1 MEEEEEGAMKS
12 LTDPLERVAEAMRVF
27 IDRPALRLLHVTV
40 ADAIRIPVLEHIMAA
55 EHDAENL
62 CPFVCLEA
70 PVEVGDDGWGIRAL
84 ELRADMEALCER
96 ESAATKGAAQVRP
109 MPEEARAET
118 DLGRFVLELRAALQ
132 CLGKPL
138 GGLVVV
144 LSPVW
149 VRDVARWTED
159 VRALLAREDLGR
171 VRWVLVD
178 LETPISID
186 IPRALG
192 SLAYLVEARIDP
204 AALEEESDAL
214 AASIESA
221 PSGAWGARLLGA
233 AGPDEPPPSRYNARE
248 LDPAEL
254 CALAERANVPVEVLS
269 VGPMQK
275 LRALITGAARASR
288 KGDAAGAVAKQRE
301 ARSFCKRIGWRKGAV
316 MMACLL
322 GGYALQAGAPRA
334 ALDIFTEARDEA
346 TEEDMAELAAQ
357 AEMARAACLLLE
369 ARHEDA
375 AVSFA
380 EAGMLAG
387 ALGSKVMAIE
397 GYRMCG
403 QLLLGR
409 GDEKHAVEA
418 LVRALEY
425 AEGATRE
432 ERATSS
438 APEAM
443 RTLAALCRAHG
454 LGAQAESLQ
463 AQAEAMEQGVGKR
476 GGRDVAGHAG

>member
-1 MEEEEEGAMKS
+1 MQC

-27 IDRPALRLLHVTV
+27 IDRPALRLLHVTT
-40 ADAIRIPVLEHIMAA
+40 ADAIRIPVLEHVMAA

-70 PVEVGDDGWGIRAL
+70 PVEEGDDGWGIRAV
-84 ELRADMEALCER
+84 ELRVDMEALCER
-96 ESAATKGAAQVRP
+96 EATAPEGAAEVRS
-109 MPEEARAET
+109 MPAEARAKT
-118 DLGRFVLELRAALQ
+118 DLGRFLLELRVAVQ

-138 GGLVVV
+138 AGLVVV

-149 VRDVARWTED
+149 VRDVARWQED

-178 LETPISID
+178 LEEPISLD
-186 IPRALG
+186 VARGLG
-192 SLAYLVEARIDP
+192 ASAYLVDARIDV
-204 AALEEESDAL
+204 AALQEESDAL

-221 PSGAWGARLLGA
+221 PSGAWGARATGA
-233 AGPDEPPPSRYNARE
+233 AGPDEAPPPRYNARA
-248 LDPAEL
+248 LDPEEL
-254 CALAERANVPVEVLS
+254 RALAEGANLPPEVLS
-269 VGPMQK
+269 VEPMQK
-275 LRALITGAARASR
+275 LRALITGAARAAR
-288 KGDAAGAVAKQRE
+288 NRDVAGAVAKQRE
-301 ARSFCKRIGWRKGAV
+301 ARAFCKGIGWRKGAV

-357 AEMARAACLLLE
+357 AEMARGTCLLLE
-369 ARHEDA
+369 KRDDEAAR
-375 AVSFA
+375 SFA

-387 ALGSKVMAIE
+387 ELGSKVMAIE

-403 QLLLGR
+403 QILLGR
-409 GDEKHAVEA
+409 GDEKHAVQA
-418 LVRALEY
+418 FVRALEY
-425 AEGATRE
+425 AEGATPQ

-438 APEAM
+438 AAEAM
-443 RTLAALCRAHG
+443 HALASVCRAHR
-454 LGAQAESLQ
+454 LGAQADALE
-463 AQAEAMEQGVGKR
+463 AQAAAMERGQEKE
-476 GGRDVAGHAG
+476 GGRHVAGHAG